1 MSTTPPATDR
11 LDAPLLKIASVV
23 ILGTIMS
30 ILDTTIVNVAIRHL
44 ISDFHS
50 TISTIQWVSTGYM
63 LALATVIPLSG
74 WAVDR
79 FGAKRLYM
87 LSIVLFLVG
96 SALAGAAWS
105 DTSLIAF
112 RVLQGLGGGMIMPV
126 GMTILTRAA
135 GPQRMGRVM
144 GAIGVPMLMAPIAG
158 PILGG
163 YLVDD
168 VSWRWIFYV
177 NLPIGA
183 IALFLATRFLE
194 RDVPSPHERLDVL
207 GAVLLPIG
215 LAAFVYGL
223 AETASRGN
231 LSSPGTVAPLVAGVA
246 LIVAFVL
253 HALRKASPLIDLR
266 LFRNRTFAAS
276 AGTNFLLS
284 TGFFGAMFLI
294 PLYFQLVRGESA
306 LQAGL
311 LIAPQGL
318 GAAIAMPIGGR
329 VTDRVGPGRVVIVG
343 LGLIAAGMLSLSRVG
358 VDTSY
363 PLLGV
368 TLFVLGLG
376 MGSSM
381 MPAMSAAL
389 ATLSRESVARASTA
403 LNIVQRVGGS
413 LGVAILSVVLARQL
427 PGGNAALGEGSSSG
441 GALPAGVQH
450 TLAGA
455 FGTTFLWGFVLL
467 ALAIVPALL
476 LPRRRRENAASGGTA
491 EARQESEEQALAM
504 ADLS

>member
-1 MSTTPPATDR
+1 MSTEGAAAQGLDR
-11 LDAPLLKIASVV
+11 DLMKIASVV

-44 ISDFHS
+44 IQDFHS

-87 LSIVLFLVG
+87 LSIVLFLAG

-105 DTSLIAF
+105 DTSLITF

-135 GPQRMGRVM
+135 GPQRVGRVM
-144 GAIGVPMLMAPIAG
+144 SAIGVPMLMAPIAG

-163 YLVDD
+163 WLVDD

-183 IALFLATRFLE
+183 IALVLATRFLE
-194 RDVPSPHERLDVL
+194 RDVPAPHQRLDVL
-207 GAVLLPIG
+207 GAVLLPAG
-215 LAAFVYGL
+215 LALFVYGL
-223 AETASRGN
+223 AETASKGN
-231 LSSPGTVAPLVAGVA
+231 LGSPGTVVPLVAGIA
-246 LIVAFVL
+246 LIAAFVV
-253 HALRKASPLIDLR
+253 HALRDASPLLDLR
-266 LFRNRTFAAS
+266 LFRDRTFAAS
-276 AGTNFLLS
+276 AGTNFLLA

-294 PLYFQLVRGESA
+294 PLYFQVVRGESA

-311 LIAPQGL
+311 MTAPQGI
-318 GAAIAMPIGGR
+318 GAAIAMPFAGR
-329 VTDRVGPGRVVIVG
+329 VTDRVGAGRVVVVG
-343 LGLIAAGMLSLSRVG
+343 LALIAAGMLSLSRVG
-358 VDTSY
+358 SEPSY
-363 PLLGV
+363 VVLGG

-389 ATLSRESVARASTA
+389 ATLTRESVARASTA

-427 PGGNAALGEGSSSG
+427 PGGASPIREASTGP
-441 GALPAGVQH
+441 LPAGVTH
-450 TLAGA
+450 TLADG
-455 FGTTFLWGFVLL
+455 FGRTFLWGFVLL

-476 LPRRRRENAASGGTA
+476 LPRRAPVHPEPGAPVVREEA
-491 EARQESEEQALAM
+491 EERVLAT
-504 ADLS
+504 ADLT